1 MPPRNPARYDA
12 PIHTFVGGAL
22 GAGKTRA
29 AMEVIPYAP
38 DIWRILWPDDPTP
51 GGEWSGGKWNPQTPV
66 SPQEFS
72 RYFLRGVQDPLA
84 RGRGVPST
92 VEVDGEPHLVAAL
105 VPSSEGHVWR
115 SPPAIK
121 EVAAKAHAIQGECW
135 QALAATPRQD
145 LPPQT
150 ARIAKGPIRVI
161 KVPRIARQGP
171 GWYVYLCVPIGNE
184 GQAVDP
190 DPEPKKRSQSR
201 FRNLEL

>member
-1 MPPRNPARYDA
+1 MPPSNPARYDA
-12 PIHTFVGGAL
+12 LTHIFVGGAR

-29 AMEVIPYAP
+29 ATEVIPPGP
-38 DIWRILWPDDPTP
+38 DIWRILWPEDPAP
-51 GGEWSGGKWNPQTPV
+51 GGEWSGGRWNPQTPA

-72 RYFLRGVQDPLA
+72 RFSQGDLSLLA
-84 RGRGVPST
+84 RGRGVSST
-92 VEVDGEPHLVAAL
+92 VEIGGEPHRVAAL
-105 VPSSEGHVWR
+105 ISSKEGHVWR
-115 SPPAIK
+115 SSPAIK

-161 KVPRIARQGP
+161 KVPWIARQGP